1 MSTSAPPTVLPAATA
16 ANTEPSPYPNGKAYN
31 PYGAY
36 LKNRFGGRVVKV
48 TVDPGFSCPNIDGTK
63 GRGGCTFCDETG
75 SSSRTVDKQDS
86 ITEQITGNIE
96 RMRKRFKSNR
106 FVAYFQ
112 PHTNTFAPAATL
124 KQVYDE
130 AMAAHPDVMGLAV
143 STRPDCVD
151 EEKLAIIKSYTHGV
165 PANERYVSIEYGLQT
180 IHNKTLALVNRCET
194 VEDFEHAYQLTQQYE
209 LDHCIHVI
217 LGMPEESHADM
228 MATAKQL
235 AAWRVEG
242 VKIHMLVAMDK
253 TPLAKMYRAGHW
265 RPMERQ
271 EYIETVCD
279 FLEHLHP
286 ECIIHRV
293 AGNGHPQHVVAPQW
307 MTQKFDVMADID
319 AEFMRR
325 GTRQGSQFNG

>member
-1 MSTSAPPTVLPAATA
+1 MLTTTETTHQSTT
-16 ANTEPSPYPNGKAYN
+16 PYPNDKAYN

-36 LKNRFGGRVVKV
+36 LKQRFGGRVVKI

-75 SSSRTVDKQDS
+75 SSSRTVDKQDD
-86 ITEQITGNIE
+86 IAEQITGNME
-96 RMRKRFKSNR
+96 RMRKRFKTSR

-112 PHTNTFAPAATL
+112 PHTNTFAPVGTL
-124 KQVYDE
+124 KSVYDQ
-130 AMAAHPDVMGLAV
+130 AMQAHPDVMGLAV

-151 EEKLAIIKSYTHGV
+151 DEKLALIKSYQTGFTEH
-165 PANERYVSIEYGLQT
+165 ERYVSVEYGLQT

-194 VEDFEHAYQLTQQYE
+194 VEDFETAYRLTQQFE

-217 LGMPEESHADM
+217 LGMPGESHDDM

-235 AAWRVEG
+235 AAWRVAG
-242 VKIHMLVAMDK
+242 VKIHMLVAMGK
-253 TPLAKMYRAGHW
+253 TPLAKLYRAGHW
-265 RPMERQ
+265 HPMERQ
-271 EYIETVCD
+271 DYIETVCD
-279 FLEHLHP
+279 FLEYLHP

-319 AEFMRR
+319 AEFARR
-325 GTRQGSQFNG
+325 GTQQGQRYTP